1 MGALLESGLVG
12 NIGLK
17 HLKVIKEDT
26 INKWDKLGFLEGL
39 KGHMRENVAQLYENQ
54 ASFLINEATGEGS
67 NGAFETVVFPI
78 VRRVFSKL
86 LANEIVSVQAMNLPI
101 GKLFFFVPK
110 IQGYSGGT
118 ANMSGDHY
126 APIGS
131 PGNYGQNANA
141 GYGDSAGAYQKNLYD
156 LFYEGTEPGLDPEGL
171 FDYSKG
177 RWSAVTATC
186 STVQWSNGSLVPAAY
201 SGENRKILVGMSGF
215 SNTGDGKLIGP
226 NGQEMDTEEFLSGL
240 KLYTADSTAAT
251 QLGTTT
257 FTPLLFRVV
266 TQKYGQGIVQYGS
279 TTTTT
284 FPTDGNGGSFKNI
297 CSAQGIIY
305 LEIDTQV
312 PVCVSCGQ
320 STPDGYSGATLTA
333 ADWSGASVTSNI
345 KAAFRRYE
353 ELEFED
359 KIGEVSFDLDS
370 VTVSVTERKLR
381 AQWSPELAQDVAA
394 FHNIDAEA
402 ELTALLSEQV
412 AAEIDREILRD
423 LRKGAAWTL
432 RWDYNGWRRISSTTN
447 YTQKDWNQTLITA
460 INQLSAQI
468 HKSTL
473 RGGANWIVVSS
484 EISAIFDDLEYFHV
498 SNASPEQDQYNM
510 GIERVG
516 TLAGR
521 YQVYRD
527 PYFPA
532 NTVLVG
538 HKGTSLLDTG
548 YIYAPYVPLQLTPT
562 MYNPFN
568 FTPIKGIMTRYAKK
582 MVNNRFYGRITVD
595 GVRTFDLRELR

>member
-26 INKWDKLGFLEGL
+26 IEKWNKLGFLEGL
-39 KGHMRENVAQLYENQ
+39 RGHLKENVAQLYENQ
-54 ASFLINEATGEGS
+54 ASHLINEATSEGS

-86 LANEIVSVQAMNLPI
+86 LANDIVSVQAMNLPI
-101 GKLFFFVPK
+101 GKLFYFVPK
-110 IQGYSGGT
+110 IQGY
-118 ANMSGDHY
+118 
-126 APIGS
+126 
-131 PGNYGQNANA
+131 NA
-141 GYGDSAGAYQKNLYD
+141 GAANPNTHFAPVGAPNGPTLADAQAAYDGVKNTYD
-156 LFYEGTEPGLDPEGL
+156 RFYEGAEPALEPAGL

-177 RWSAVTATC
+177 QYSAITSDT
-186 STVQWSNGSLVPAAY
+186 TVVFWQNGGLRPDSNSDQYTGTT
-201 SGENRKILVGMSGF
+201 RKIIIQLCGWQNVQGA
-215 SNTGDGKLIGP
+215 GKLIGP
-226 NGQEMDTEEFLSGL
+226 DGNEIDTESFLSDL
-240 KLYTADSTAAT
+240 TITANDFTAE
-251 QLGTTT
+251 TTPCNVSSG
-257 FTPLLFRVV
+257 PLLFRVV
-266 TQKYGQGIVQYGS
+266 TQKYGKGIVEYGQQ
-279 TTTTT
+279 TTLG
-284 FPTDGNGGSFKNI
+284 FPAKGNGGSFYDI
-297 CSAQGIIY
+297 CDAEGCIY
-305 LEIDTQV
+305 LEVDL
-312 PVCVSCGQ
+312 SCPACADCGA
-320 STPDGYSGATLTA
+320 TTLDGYTGATVTDYVFDSAFTA
-333 ADWSGASVTSNI
+333 TW
-345 KAAFRRYE
+345 RRYKN
-353 ELEFED
+353 LEFED
-359 KIGEVSFDLDS
+359 EIGEVSFDLES

-423 LRKGAAWTL
+423 LRKGAAWNL
-432 RWDYNGWRRISSTTN
+432 RWDYNGWRRLNLTTS

-484 EISAIFDDLEYFHV
+484 EVSAIFDDLEYFHV

-527 PYFPA
+527 PYFPP
-532 NTVLVG
+532 NQVLIG

-595 GVRTFDLRELR
+595 GVRTFDLQELR

>member
-26 INKWDKLGFLEGL
+26 IEKWNKLGFLDGL
-39 KGHMRENVAQLYENQ
+39 KGHLKENVAQLYENQ
-54 ASFLINEATGEGS
+54 ASHLINEATSEGS

-86 LANEIVSVQAMNLPI
+86 LANDIVSVQAMNLPI
-101 GKLFFFVPK
+101 GKLFYFVPK
-110 IQGYSGGT
+110 IQGYQNPGQ
-118 ANMSGDHY
+118 HY

-131 PGNYGQNANA
+131 PEAVNSGANNPA
-141 GYGDSAGAYQKNLYD
+141 QGYDTGTPYNKNLYD
-156 LFYEGTEPGLDPEGL
+156 LFYEGAEAGLDPEGL

-177 RWSAVTATC
+177 RFSAVTAPA
-186 STVQWSNGSLVPAAY
+186 TVVKWDGSSLVDASDNDAVY
-201 SGENRKILVGMSGF
+201 VGNHRKVLMKLCGW
-215 SNTGDGKLIGP
+215 NTLPGAGKLIGP
-226 NGQEMDTEEFLSGL
+226 DGHEMDTESFLSDLKITAGVGL
-240 KLYTADSTAAT
+240 GLDAANPCP
-251 QLGTTT
+251 QSGN
-257 FTPLLFRVV
+257 LLFRVV
-266 TQKYGQGIVQYGS
+266 TQKYGRGIVDYGS
-279 TTTTT
+279 KTQTTW
-284 FPTDGNGGSFKNI
+284 PADGNGGSFFNV
-297 CSAQGIIY
+297 CDAEGCIY
-305 LEIDTQV
+305 LEVDLSCPACVNCGADTL
-312 PVCVSCGQ
+312 
-320 STPDGYSGATLTA
+320 DGYTGATLSAIT
-333 ADWSGASVTSNI
+333 SGTSFNATW
-345 KAAFRRYE
+345 KRYE
-353 ELEFED
+353 ELEFEEE
-359 KIGEVSFDLDS
+359 IGEVSFDLES

-423 LRKGAAWTL
+423 LRKGAAWNL
-432 RWDYNGWRRISSTTN
+432 RWDYNGWRRLNLTTS

-484 EISAIFDDLEYFHV
+484 EVSAIFDDLEYFHV

-527 PYFPA
+527 PYFPP
-532 NTVLVG
+532 NQVLIG

-582 MVNNRFYGRITVD
+582 MVNNRFYARITVD

>member
-26 INKWDKLGFLEGL
+26 INKWDKLGFLDGL
-39 KGHMRENVAQLYENQ
+39 NGHLKENIAQLYENQ
-54 ASFLINEATGEGS
+54 ASYLINEAASTADTGS
-67 NGAFETVVFPI
+67 FETVVFPI

-86 LANEIVSVQAMNLPI
+86 LANDIVSVQAMNLPI
-101 GKLFFFVPK
+101 GKLFYFVPN
-110 IQGYSGGT
+110 IQSYTGANDNEHWAPYGAPNAAAGQTPNSGYDYNT
-118 ANMSGDHY
+118 
-126 APIGS
+126 
-131 PGNYGQNANA
+131 
-141 GYGDSAGAYQKNLYD
+141 QKDLYD
-156 LFYEGTEPGLDPEGL
+156 RFYEGNEPALDPPGLY
-171 FDYSKG
+171 DYSKG
-177 RWSAVTATC
+177 SFSAVSADTQ
-186 STVQWSNGSLVPAAY
+186 TVVWAGSQLVQSGY
-201 SGENRKILVGMSGF
+201 SLGNYRKVLIAMSGF
-215 SNTGDGKLIGP
+215 ASAGAGQLIGP
-226 NGQEMDTEEFLSGL
+226 NGQPMDTEEFLTDLQIRGVL
-240 KLYTADSTAAT
+240 GNVYTSANT
-251 QLGTTT
+251 QNNY
-257 FTPLLFRVV
+257 LFRVV
-266 TQKYGQGIVQYGS
+266 TQRYGKGIVDYGQDS
-279 TTTTT
+279 TLV
-284 FPTDGNGGSFKNI
+284 FPSSLTDGGTYYNVCDAEGK
-297 CSAQGIIY
+297 IY
-305 LEIDTQV
+305 LEVDLQV
-312 PVCVSCGQ
+312 PVCISCGD
-320 STPDGYSGATLTA
+320 SSLDGYTGSTFSSTT
-333 ADWSGASVTSNI
+333 ASVSS
-345 KAAFRRYE
+345 AFRATYRIYKN
-353 ELEFED
+353 LEFED
-359 KIGEVSFDLDS
+359 KIGEVSFDLQS

-381 AQWSPELAQDVAA
+381 AQWSPEMAQDVAA

-423 LRKGAAWTL
+423 LRKAASWNL
-432 RWDYNGWRRISSTTN
+432 RWDYNGWKRFNAGTTP

-460 INQLSAQI
+460 INQISAQI

-484 EISAIFDDLEYFHV
+484 EVSAIFDDLEYFHV
-498 SNASPEQDQYNM
+498 SNAAPEQDQYNM

-532 NTVLVG
+532 NQVLLG

-582 MVNNRFYGRITVD
+582 VVNNRFYGRITVD